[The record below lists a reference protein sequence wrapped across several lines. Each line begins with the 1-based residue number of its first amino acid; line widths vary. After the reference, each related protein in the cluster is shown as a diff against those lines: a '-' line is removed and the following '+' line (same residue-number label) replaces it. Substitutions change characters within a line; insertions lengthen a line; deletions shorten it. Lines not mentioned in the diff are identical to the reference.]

1 MSFRRILRDQIKQ
14 SLDLVEIFILLLIP
28 VFFIKALMDF
38 LMQGQIFWL
47 NDALVFL
54 RSASGFILLLFVIE
68 VGVALRRY
76 WSR

>member
-1 MSFRRILRDQIKQ
+1 M
-14 SLDLVEIFILLLIP
+14 
-28 VFFIKALMDF
+28 FFIKAFVDF
-38 LMQGQIFWL
+38 LMQGQVFWL

-54 RSASGFILLLFVIE
+54 RSASGFVLLLFVIE